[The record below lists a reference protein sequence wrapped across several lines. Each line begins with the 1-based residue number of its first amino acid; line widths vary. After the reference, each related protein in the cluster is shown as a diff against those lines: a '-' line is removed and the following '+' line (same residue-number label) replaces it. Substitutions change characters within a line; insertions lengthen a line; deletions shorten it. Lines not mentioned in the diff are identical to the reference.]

1 MRKKISSWFLLIGL
15 VFALAGCGAG
25 GGGSADNPADG
36 GADTT
41 PPTVSSVSPTSGAT
55 SVAINSTIIA
65 TFSESVDGST
75 VDTSTFIVKDS
86 SNNIVGGTVTSG
98 SPTAT
103 FTPSLNLTADTTYTV
118 IITTG
123 IEDSAGNAMTA
134 EYTWTFTTGSGADT
148 TGPSITGHTPSTDA
162 TGVAVNSTISVVFSE
177 SIDPSTL
184 DTTTFTLEDSSNN
197 SITGTVSYDDT
208 SKTAT
213 FTPFSALSYDTTYYV
228 NITQDVEDMAGN
240 MLVALEWMFTTASA
254 GTAPSAPTSL
264 TVISATKT
272 QAQLSWMASTSTDV
286 TSYTVERA
294 SEGSTTFTEVAT
306 GVAATAYTDTTIN
319 QYTAYTYRVRA
330 VNASGASNP
339 SNEDKA
345 GPPPTGFNVAV
356 EISTSYAFW
365 GFNQVSMVLDEND
378 DPMMTYVQS
387 DLNRN
392 GNNDDD
398 SYLYFVKWDRTN
410 YNWTAPL
417 AVDMVGQ
424 INNNQPHRQ
433 VSIVRD
439 ASTGTI
445 GIAYQAEY
453 DYTIVNQL
461 NDNKGIKLALSTD
474 GGSTWSTER
483 VDQIS
488 GECSAWGNADPDY
501 CDNNSPSLVMSGGDI
516 HIAYTAYRGLI
527 AGDIYHYYLVRYA
540 TRAGTSGA
548 FSETNAPWITGTEG
562 RDLPVG
568 LALDGNGQAG
578 LAYMVISTSDTY
590 PYYNNSSVVFWR
602 PGDASATKI
611 TDSSNAQNDFPSI
624 SLAFDGTKPRIAYHL
639 MRDLDGDNEGSDEPY
654 YLYFSASDDGVTW
667 GSPVGM
673 PFDGGHKTGLYQSI
687 DTGSQGQTAI
697 AAMLYSSS
705 GSNTCGSPK
714 LYSSSDN
721 VNWTVCGAD
730 ADDSK
735 DADSYYISL
744 NFAGNDKLY
753 LAFGQYTDAS
763 SYGGFKSGLIL
774 WREP

>member
-25 GGGSADNPADG
+25 GGSSAAQD
-36 GADTT
+36 
-41 PPTVSSVSPTSGAT
+41 
-55 SVAINSTIIA
+55 
-65 TFSESVDGST
+65 E
-75 VDTSTFIVKDS
+75 
-86 SNNIVGGTVTSG
+86 SNNTTQDTGDSDSTQDTGGNDNSG
-98 SPTAT
+98 SLPAA
-103 FTPSLNLTADTTYTV
+103 PVDLT
-118 IITTG
+118 I
-123 IEDSAGNAMTA
+123 
-134 EYTWTFTTGSGADT
+134 
-148 TGPSITGHTPSTDA
+148 
-162 TGVAVNSTISVVFSE
+162 
-177 SIDPSTL
+177 
-184 DTTTFTLEDSSNN
+184 
-197 SITGTVSYDDT
+197 
-208 SKTAT
+208 
-213 FTPFSALSYDTTYYV
+213 
-228 NITQDVEDMAGN
+228 
-240 MLVALEWMFTTASA
+240 
-254 GTAPSAPTSL
+254 
-264 TVISATKT
+264 ISATKT
-272 QAQLSWMASTSTDV
+272 QVQLSWSASTSTDV
-286 TSYTVERA
+286 TSYTIERA
-294 SEGSTTFTEVAT
+294 PEGSTTFTSVAT
-306 GVAATAYTDTTIN
+306 GVTETTYTDTTIS
-319 QYTAYTYRVRA
+319 QYTAYTYRVKA
-330 VNASGASNP
+330 VNSAGSSNP

-453 DYTIVNQL
+453 DYTVVNQG
-461 NDNKGIKLALSTD
+461 NDNEGIKLALSTD
-474 GGSTWSTER
+474 GGATWATER

-488 GECSAWGNADPDY
+488 ANCVSVGGSPNY
-501 CDNNSPSLVMSGGDI
+501 CNNNSPALAMSDGKVY
-516 HIAYTAYRGLI
+516 IAYTAYGKLT
-527 AGDIYHYYLVRYA
+527 ADDLYWYYLVRYA
-540 TRAGTSGA
+540 TRTGTSGA
-548 FSETNAPWITGTEG
+548 FSETNAPWPSGTKG

-568 LALDGNGQAG
+568 LALDSNGQAG

-590 PYYNNSSVVFWR
+590 PYYNNSSVLFWR

-611 TDSSNAQNDFPSI
+611 TDSNNAQNDFPSI

-673 PFDGGHKTGLYQSI
+673 PFDGGHKTGWYQSI